1 MPSVIGEIRKKWLAL
16 GGEKSVLG
24 KPLTDELKTPDG
36 IGRFNRF
43 QGGFIYWTPK
53 TGAHEI
59 HGAIRDKWAA
69 LGFEESWLGYPI
81 SDEEKFPEGGRVS
94 SFQRGAIYW
103 WPDTGAIELN
113 DVIVH
118 YTGLVCFRETTSD
131 QGSNSDEPYAI
142 LGVISPAG
150 TLATRTRVY
159 EDVDDGESRPDLLE
173 IYRGKPR
180 GLTISTLL
188 MEHDSDNPD
197 EYKAAMKSAV
207 AIAFKGIEFAIELIP
222 VAGPVISTIAAPLLA
237 AVAPAVSDELHKAL
251 DLGDDKI
258 GEVTLALSA
267 KQMVVLAARTGN
279 SVERGVGFKISTPL
293 LSAHGADYKVYFG
306 VVPA

>member
-69 LGFEESWLGYPI
+69 LGFEKSWLGYPI

-113 DVIVH
+113 EVVVH
-118 YTGLVCFRETTSD
+118 YTGLVCFGETS
-131 QGSNSDEPYAI
+131 GLGSDEPYVV
-142 LGVISPAG
+142 LGVAFPIATPVDTSVG
-150 TLATRTRVY
+150 TSVARSKVY
-159 EDVDDGESRPDLLE
+159 DGVDGGESRPDLLE

-180 GLTISTLL
+180 AD
-188 MEHDSDNPD
+188 HQH
-197 EYKAAMKSAV
+197 
-207 AIAFKGIEFAIELIP
+207 
-222 VAGPVISTIAAPLLA
+222 
-237 AVAPAVSDELHKAL
+237 PAD
-251 DLGDDKI
+251 
-258 GEVTLALSA
+258 
-267 KQMVVLAARTGN
+267 RTRSRQPGQ
-279 SVERGVGFKISTPL
+279 V
-293 LSAHGADYKVYFG
+293 
-306 VVPA
+306 